1 MSDVTDADVFG
12 RLVDF
17 RRSVRIFD
25 EDIGVPAQVIE
36 RSLQR
41 AVLSPNSSNLQLWEF
56 YWVRSPEKKANM
68 AAVCMGQNAAK
79 TAQEFVVVVV
89 RKDLWRKRC
98 DDVIGQQVAHFKETF
113 GEPLSA
119 GQKRILMYWQKVIPL
134 LYRSGFGVLDIG
146 KRVVAWL
153 RGFVAPTPRE
163 VSSGHMR
170 IVAHRSVALA
180 AMTFMHSVA
189 AEGYD
194 TCPMEGFDSSRL
206 RALIGLPSSAEF
218 SMVIAIGSR
227 AEKGV
232 YGPRLRVPI
241 DEVVFEV

>member
-1 MSDVTDADVFG
+1 MELTDSEVFG
-12 RLVDF
+12 RLVEF

-25 EDIGVPAQVIE
+25 ADKPVPPEVIQ
-36 RSLQR
+36 RSLAR

-56 YWVRSPEKKANM
+56 YWVRSPEKQAGM
-68 AAVCMGQNAAK
+68 TEVCMGQNAAK

-98 DDVIGQQVAHFKETF
+98 DAVIGQQVAHFKQTF

-153 RGFVAPTPRE
+153 RGFVAATPRE

-189 AEGYD
+189 AEGFD
-194 TCPMEGFDSSRL
+194 SCPMEGFDSRRL
-206 RALIGLPSSAEF
+206 RRLLSLPSGAEF

-227 AEKGV
+227 VEKGV
-232 YGPRLRVPI
+232 YGPRLRIPI
-241 DEVVFEV
+241 EEVVFEV